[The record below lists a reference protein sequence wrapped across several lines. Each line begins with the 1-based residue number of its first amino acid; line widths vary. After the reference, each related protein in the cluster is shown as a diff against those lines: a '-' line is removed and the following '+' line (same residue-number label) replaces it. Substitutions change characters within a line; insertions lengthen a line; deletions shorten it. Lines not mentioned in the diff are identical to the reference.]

1 MNGYAEDLR
10 QRLNYE
16 PEPAPRP
23 VYSQSSG
30 STVAITT
37 NGDVV
42 RTDNIANGGQ
52 AAHGVYKKTNKNIIL
67 CYCSFFSSVN
77 VGTEIMVLVTSL
89 TN

>member
-23 VYSQSSG
+23 VYPQSSG

-42 RTDNIANGGQ
+42 RTDNIASSGGQ
-52 AAHGVYKKTNKNIIL
+52 GAHGVYKKKQKT
-67 CYCSFFSSVN
+67 
-77 VGTEIMVLVTSL
+77 
-89 TN
+89 